1 GTRMRSAR
9 GRGGRTPPCP
19 RCGHERATR
28 APGWSPCRSWR
39 TRSVLLRLRR
49 LFGGTGARGAGAREG
64 AQSGTLPPIFMWMWI
79 SRPASSERPTTRE
92 GPSDRGGP
100 AARARPPP
108 TRPDVRLPE
117 TVYSLRVDVDR
128 VKVREAYSGHG
139 VKKL

>member
-1 GTRMRSAR
+1 VS
-9 GRGGRTPPCP
+9 
-19 RCGHERATR
+19 
-28 APGWSPCRSWR
+28 
-39 TRSVLLRLRR
+39 TRSVLSRLRR
-49 LFGGTGARGAGAREG
+49 LFGGSGSLCFGVCEG
-64 AQSGTLPPIFMWMWI
+64 GESGTLPGIFMWMLF
-79 SRPASSERPTTRE
+79 SRPASFEGPTTRD